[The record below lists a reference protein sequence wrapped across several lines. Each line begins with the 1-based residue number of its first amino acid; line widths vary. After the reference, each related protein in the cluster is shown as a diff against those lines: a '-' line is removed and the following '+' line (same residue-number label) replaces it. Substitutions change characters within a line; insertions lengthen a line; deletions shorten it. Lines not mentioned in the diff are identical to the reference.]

1 MASEVPPGGQATP
14 ISSSDRAVAL
24 MHQLGALK
32 TNAPGAA
39 DPSERALARVI
50 DFWAGLA
57 VLLCLGMATTVVA
70 YATGNVLVDST
81 GLNHGLDSGA
91 IWASNILILVAGA
104 AYELGPSLFGWQ
116 PLGKRLLHLS
126 VVRQD
131 GRPAS
136 FRMLATRFAVW
147 FLPLVVLMVGW
158 SLTYPGWDN
167 WWFFAGALALFAS
180 LFISMARSD
189 DHRGWHDRLA
199 GTSVVRPH

>member
-1 MASEVPPGGQATP
+1 MPSEMPSGGVAP
-14 ISSSDRAVAL
+14 MSNGDRAIAL
-24 MHQLGALK
+24 MRRLDALK
-32 TNAPGAA
+32 TDAPGAA
-39 DPSERALARVI
+39 EPTERVLARVI

-57 VLLCLGMATTVVA
+57 ALLCLGMATTAAA

-91 IWASNILILVAGA
+91 IWVSNILILVAGA
-104 AYELGPSLFGWQ
+104 AYELGPSLFGLQ

-136 FRMLATRFAVW
+136 FPMLAVRFAVW
-147 FLPLVVLMVGW
+147 FLPLIVLMVGW
-158 SLTYPGWDN
+158 SLTYPGWGS

-199 GTSVVRPH
+199 GTNVVRPH